1 MEKTELICFQIIA
14 NAGGAK
20 TAFMELLTYAKKGDF
35 DQAQAQIQQG
45 DDFLNKGHELHEKL
59 IQKETAGNPNPFSLV
74 LLHAEDQ
81 LMSALQI
88 KTLALELIDVYKR
101 LPAIN

>member
-20 TAFMELLTYAKKGDF
+20 TVFMEALSAAKDGHFK
-35 DQAQAQIQQG
+35 QAEEKIQLG
-45 DDFLNKGHELHEKL
+45 EDLINKGHELHECL
-59 IQKETAGNPNPFSLV
+59 IQKEAAGQPNPFSLV

-88 KTLALELIDVYKR
+88 KTLVQELIDVYKR
-101 LPAIN
+101 LPA